1 MMKESS
7 NEEVP
12 FLAMISCDVL
22 VVGGG
27 AGGTGAALRATAL
40 GRSVVL
46 TEETRWL
53 GGQLTSQG
61 VSALDE
67 HDHIEH
73 FGGTAAYNQFRRSV
87 REHYR
92 QHHGMTGNNPGNGWV
107 SRLCYE
113 PKVGVAVID
122 EMLQPAREAG
132 LLTVLYETVP
142 VSVERDG
149 DLICSVTVRKIGGA
163 PSETDGAMAASAAFR
178 KGDLIRIQA
187 KAVVDATELGDLLPL
202 AGVPYRT
209 GMESFAETGEP
220 SAPATGN
227 PEAVQSF
234 TFPFAVEH
242 RPGESHVIPKPAGY
256 EAFRDTQPFSF
267 NGYKMFE
274 AGGLIGLPFW
284 TYRRLVDAGALT
296 GFTNDIAMINWPG
309 NDYHGGN
316 LIDKAPAEQARVL
329 DDARRLSLS
338 FLYWLQTEAPR
349 DDGGHGYPEL
359 LLRPDVMGTDH
370 GLSQYPYIRESRR
383 IKAYETVREQD
394 IVVAY
399 NPGSRARLRP
409 DTVGLGLY
417 IFIDVHRCCNSDLTP
432 GNLQK
437 MRPFQIPL
445 GAMLSPHAANLVAGN
460 KNLGLTHIT
469 NGAFRLHPTEWNA
482 GESAGAL
489 AAFAAA
495 HGTTPA
501 AIYHDRQALR
511 RFQKALA
518 AHGIPL
524 CWFIDVDQEHP
535 AFWALQWLAAGGII
549 TGEATDLL
557 FRPDEP
563 AAEAEAADWAKRA
576 GAAGTRPGPGETR
589 AAFAIRLA
597 VTVSQDEG

>member
-1 MMKESS
+1 MKESS
-7 NEEVP
+7 NEEVL

-27 AGGTGAALRATAL
+27 AGGTAAALRAAAM

-53 GGQLTSQG
+53 GGQLTAQG

-67 HDHIEH
+67 HEHIER
-73 FGGTAAYNQFRRSV
+73 FGGTAAYNQFRRAV
-87 REHYR
+87 RDYYR

-113 PKVGVAVID
+113 PKVGVAVIND
-122 EMLQPAREAG
+122 MLRPAREAG
-132 LLTVLYETVP
+132 LLKVLYEAVP

-149 DLICSVTVRKIGGA
+149 DRIRSVTVR
-163 PSETDGAMAASAAFR
+163 TASS
-178 KGDLIRIQA
+178 GLTRIEA

-220 SAPATGN
+220 SAPALGN

-242 RPGESHVIPKPAGY
+242 RPGESHVIPRPEGY
-256 EAFRDTQPFSF
+256 EAFRDTQPFTF
-267 NGYKMFE
+267 NGYKMFA
-274 AGGLIGLPFW
+274 AGGPIGLPFW

-296 GFTNDIAMINWPG
+296 GFPNDIAMINWPG
-309 NDYHGGN
+309 NDYHGAN
-316 LIDKAPAEQARVL
+316 LIDKTPAELAWVL
-329 DDARRLSLS
+329 DEARRLSLS

-383 IKAYETVREQD
+383 LKAYETVREQD
-394 IVVAY
+394 IVAAY

-409 DTVGLGLY
+409 DTAGLGLY
-417 IFIDVHRCCNSDLTP
+417 IFVDVHRCCNSDLTP

-445 GAMLSPHAANLVAGN
+445 GAMLSPQAANLIAGN
-460 KNLGLTHIT
+460 KNLGVTHIT

-489 AAFAAA
+489 AAFAVT
-495 HGTTPA
+495 HGTTPGA
-501 AIYHDRQALR
+501 VYHDRTQLRRYQQALV
-511 RFQKALA
+511 

-524 CWFIDVDQEHP
+524 YWFIDVDQAHQ
-535 AFWALQWLAAGGII
+535 AFAAVQWLAAGGIV

-563 AAEAEAADWAKRA
+563 VAEAEAAEWAKRA
-576 GAAGTRPGPGETR
+576 GAAEVRPEPGETR
-589 AAFAIRLA
+589 AAYAIRLA
-597 VTVSQDEG
+597 AGLLPN

>member
-7 NEEVP
+7 NQEGL
-12 FLAMISCDVL
+12 FLVMISCDVL

-27 AGGTGAALRATAL
+27 AGGTAAALRATAM
-40 GRSVVL
+40 GRSVIL

-67 HDHIEH
+67 HEHIER

-87 REHYR
+87 RDHYR

-122 EMLQPAREAG
+122 EMLRPAREAG

-149 DLICSVTVRKIGGA
+149 DLIRSVTVRKIGGA
-163 PSETDGAMAASAAFR
+163 PSELE
-178 KGDLIRIQA
+178 GDFIRIQA
-187 KAVVDATELGDLLPL
+187 NAVVDATELGDLLPL
-202 AGVPYRT
+202 ADIPYRT

-220 SAPATGN
+220 SAPAVGN

-234 TFPFAVEH
+234 TFPFAVEY
-242 RPGESHVIPKPAGY
+242 RPGESHVIPKPEGY
-256 EAFRDTQPFSF
+256 EAFRDSQPFSF
-267 NGYKMFE
+267 NGYTMFE
-274 AGGLIGLPFW
+274 TGGPIGLPFW

-296 GFTNDIAMINWPG
+296 GFPNDIAMINWPG
-309 NDYHGGN
+309 NDYHGAN

-329 DDARRLSLS
+329 DEARRLSLS
-338 FLYWLQTEAPR
+338 FLYWLQTGAPR
-349 DDGGHGYPEL
+349 DDGGQGYPEL

-383 IKAYETVREQD
+383 LKAYETVREQD
-394 IVVAY
+394 IVVAW
-399 NPGSRARLRP
+399 NPASRARLRP
-409 DTVGLGLY
+409 DSAGLGLY
-417 IFIDVHRCCNSDLTP
+417 IFVDVHRCCNSDLTP

-437 MRPFQIPL
+437 MRPFQIPV
-445 GAMLSPHAANLVAGN
+445 GALLSPTVKNLVAGN

-489 AAFAAA
+489 AAFAVA
-495 HGTTPA
+495 HSTTPS
-501 AIYHDRQALR
+501 AIYHNRDDLR
-511 RFQKALA
+511 RYQKALVD
-518 AHGIPL
+518 HGIPL
-524 CWFIDVDQEHP
+524 YWFIDVEPAHP
-535 AFWALQWLAAGGII
+535 AFAAVQWLAAGGII
-549 TGEATDLL
+549 TGDAADLL

-563 AAEAEAADWAKRA
+563 VAEADAAEWTKRA
-576 GAAGTRPGPGETR
+576 GASEVKPEPGETR
-589 AAFAIRLA
+589 AAFALRLA
-597 VTVSQDEG
+597 DVLTTA

>member
-1 MMKESS
+1 MKDSS
-7 NEEVP
+7 NKEVL

-27 AGGTGAALRATAL
+27 AGGTAAALRATAM
-40 GRSVVL
+40 GRSVIL

-67 HDHIEH
+67 HEHIER

-87 REHYR
+87 RDHYR

-113 PKVGVAVID
+113 PRVGVAVID
-122 EMLQPAREAG
+122 EMLRPAREAG

-149 DLICSVTVRKIGGA
+149 DLIRSVTVRKGSGA
-163 PSETDGAMAASAAFR
+163 N
-178 KGDLIRIQA
+178 LISIAA

-202 AGVPYRT
+202 AGIPYRT

-242 RPGESHVIPKPAGY
+242 RPGESHVIEKPEGY
-256 EAFRDTQPFSF
+256 AAFRDSQPFSF

-274 AGGLIGLPFW
+274 AGGPIGLPFW

-296 GFTNDIAMINWPG
+296 GFLNDIAMINWPG
-309 NDYHGGN
+309 NDYHGAN
-316 LIDKAPAEQARVL
+316 LIDKAPDEQARVL
-329 DDARRLSLS
+329 DEARRLSLS

-383 IKAYETVREQD
+383 LRAYETVREQD
-394 IVVAY
+394 IVVTY
-399 NPGSRARLRP
+399 NPASRARLRP
-409 DTVGLGLY
+409 DTAGLGLY
-417 IFIDVHRCCNSDLTP
+417 IFVDVHRCCNSDLAP

-445 GAMLSPHAANLVAGN
+445 CAMLSPAVRNLVAGN

-489 AAFAAA
+489 AAFAVA
-495 HGTTPA
+495 HGTTPDA
-501 AIYHDRQALR
+501 VYHDRDQLR
-511 RFQKALA
+511 RFQKALT

-524 CWFIDVDQEHP
+524 YWFTDVDQAHP
-535 AFWALQWLAAGGII
+535 AFAAVQWLAAGGII

-557 FRPDEP
+557 FRPDGPVAEVE
-563 AAEAEAADWAKRA
+563 AAEWAKRA
-576 GAAGTRPGPGETR
+576 GAAVSRPKPGETR
-589 AAFAIRLA
+589 ADYAIRLA
-597 VTVSQDEG
+597 AGLMPD